1 MRVLGCSLAR
11 KRVVV
16 DTTLAR
22 LSRVKASHRQNCLR
36 RKVGDTMA
44 EKPKGGSM
52 SAYIALEE
60 LYIAY
65 GERFVCGTCGEE
77 EFTDA
82 DTCNGDFH
90 S

>member
-1 MRVLGCSLAR
+1 
-11 KRVVV
+11 
-16 DTTLAR
+16 
-22 LSRVKASHRQNCLR
+22 
-36 RKVGDTMA
+36 MA

-52 SAYIALEE
+52 SAYIALED

-82 DTCNGDFH
+82 DTCKGDFTH
-90 S
+90 SESLKPT